1 MPSLITVFLL
11 MPLSWSLTFATVSLL
26 VWILLLCL
34 GGVPMNLS
42 LAVKP
47 RSLRLWQ
54 KLEILWSQPFVMD
67 AAAFG
72 SSDWSLNLWL
82 RHPIPETKN
91 WKLWVFLGTTQQL
104 PSDKAFRG
112 GSNVGSVRPG
122 PWLIKPNYK
131 TKTSSAGPITRM
143 NATDH

>member
-1 MPSLITVFLL
+1 MTSFLMVFLSI
-11 MPLSWSLTFATVSLL
+11 PLSWSLIFATVSLL

-72 SSDWSLNLWL
+72 SSDWSLNLTQTPYSATQKIENCGCFWAPL
-82 RHPIPETKN
+82 NNSHQIRP
-91 WKLWVFLGTTQQL
+91 LGVAQM
-104 PSDKAFRG
+104 SA
-112 GSNVGSVRPG
+112 VPG
-122 PWLIKPNYK
+122 QKPWLIKPNYK

>member
-1 MPSLITVFLL
+1 MKR
-11 MPLSWSLTFATVSLL
+11 FAWNYIWMMKKIYVGCCAHHD
-26 VWILLLCL
+26 ILWGLK
-34 GGVPMNLS
+34 NLS
-42 LAVKP
+42 AV
-47 RSLRLWQ
+47 
-54 KLEILWSQPFVMD
+54 
-67 AAAFG
+67 
-72 SSDWSLNLWL
+72 
-82 RHPIPETKN
+82 PETKN

-131 TKTSSAGPITRM
+131 TKTSFAGPITRM